1 MILEM
6 DRRVMQLAE
15 RPGAFCEITGTP
27 LYSVGLPATDRRID
41 LLWCMARD
49 PGGRQSIRLE
59 H

>member
-1 MILEM
+1 VILEM
-6 DRRVMQLAE
+6 DRRVMQLTKHL
-15 RPGAFCEITGTP
+15 GAFCDITGTP

-49 PGGRQSIRLE
+49 PGGRQSIRPE

>member
-1 MILEM
+1 VILEM
-6 DRRVMQLAE
+6 ERRVMQLAE
-15 RPGAFCEITGTP
+15 HLAAFCDITGTP
-27 LYSVGLPATDRRID
+27 LFSVGLPATDRRID

>member
-1 MILEM
+1 MIL

-15 RPGAFCEITGTP
+15 RLGAFCDITGTP
-27 LYSVGLPATDRRID
+27 LYSVGLSATDRRID
-41 LLWCMARD
+41 LLWFMARD